1 MGLARQTVRGR
12 ILAGAPRV
20 SPQAFA
26 RNPRDLRTFAE
37 RLRPRRRTDFGFEG
51 IFEIGSPSSSK

>member
-1 MGLARQTVRGR
+1 MGLARRNVRGR

-20 SPQAFA
+20 SPRAFA

-37 RLRPRRRTDFGFEG
+37 RVWPRRRTDFGFEG
-51 IFEIGSPSSSK
+51 IFEIG